1 MSDSASTNKQEY
13 PKASGMKN
21 AGVGPSTC
29 RLLTLP
35 SRSNAI
41 GKPSNFWSTF
51 VKFADFMVYGG
62 LMAYF
67 AGLLLLISF
76 ARYIFSP
83 QFFQATGAWMRAS
96 FVFLFH
102 SPYWIQSF
110 DETFSS
116 FKNMGLWEYC
126 FDNFRYPYYQFDKLF
141 SGCNWIFSQEL
152 YVIREWL
159 LPGIE
164 NRSYKYLGKLIATEI
179 FNLLITWNHF

>member
-13 PKASGMKN
+13 PKASGTN
-21 AGVGPSTC
+21 WVLALVHLSFVD
-29 RLLTLP
+29 
-35 SRSNAI
+35 I
-41 GKPSNFWSTF
+41 GIALGCVRFSPNLWWLI
-51 VKFADFMVYGG
+51 VEFADFMVYGG

-76 ARYIFSP
+76 ARYIFSVH
-83 QFFQATGAWMRAS
+83 FFRTTGAWMRAS
-96 FVFLFH
+96 FVFLFC

-141 SGCNWIFSQEL
+141 NGCNWIFSQEL

-159 LPGIE
+159 LPGI
-164 NRSYKYLGKLIATEI
+164 KI
-179 FNLLITWNHF
+179 